1 MEEFLFEL
9 GKVLLKTEL
18 SKRES
23 SQLLRQ
29 MGGHEKETVLLQKIG
44 KYWNQQKRLDR
55 PDGLVVVTTHRLVF
69 LTKMETLTTTTDF
82 LSFPFDTIE
91 ALEQT
96 RVWLTVPAIRFHV
109 LGKPYMFTFFANAG
123 EVMQAI
129 QRART
134 QST

>member
-9 GKVLLKTEL
+9 GKVLIKTEL

-23 SQLLRQ
+23 PHLLRQ
-29 MGGHEKETVLLQKIG
+29 MGSHEKETVILQKIG

-69 LTKMETLTTTTDF
+69 LTKVETLTTTTDF
-82 LSFPFDTIE
+82 LSFPFEHIE

-96 RVWLTVPAIRFHV
+96 RVWWIVPAIRFTV
-109 LGKPYMFTFFANAG
+109 LDKPYMFTFFANVD
-123 EVMQAI
+123 EVIQAI

-134 QST
+134 QAT